1 MTEKKK
7 KLDKKLQ
14 EKIKKAGR
22 SDPPFNP
29 VIKESKAPKPVAK
42 PKPPSRPNT
51 NTNYKAA
58 PFVPGRA
65 YVAPPPKPKKSNN
78 VTTTFK
84 YGGFSPGQL
93 YGMSDKEI
101 LKKHFPNIPRDK
113 YFPKDTKPKPK

>member
-14 EKIKKAGR
+14 EKINKAGR
-22 SDPPFNP
+22 SGPPFNP
-29 VIKESKAPKPVAK
+29 VIKESKPPKPVGK
-42 PKPPSRPNT
+42 PKPPSKP

-58 PFVPGRA
+58 P
-65 YVAPPPKPKKSNN
+65 YKAPPSKKNKNNN
-78 VTTTFK
+78 VTTTFS

-101 LKKHFPNIPRDK
+101 LKKHFPNIPRGK
-113 YFPKDTKPKPK
+113 YFPKPK